1 MHTSPKRLA
10 SARHSN
16 SKKIVLSSK
25 MHASNRTVIEDEEED
40 DVFSRHPFILWF
52 APVVTS

>member
-16 SKKIVLSSK
+16 SKKIVLTSR
-25 MHASNRTVIEDEEED
+25 MHASNKTVIEDEEED
-40 DVFSRHPFILWF
+40 DVFSRRPFILW
-52 APVVTS
+52 SRRE